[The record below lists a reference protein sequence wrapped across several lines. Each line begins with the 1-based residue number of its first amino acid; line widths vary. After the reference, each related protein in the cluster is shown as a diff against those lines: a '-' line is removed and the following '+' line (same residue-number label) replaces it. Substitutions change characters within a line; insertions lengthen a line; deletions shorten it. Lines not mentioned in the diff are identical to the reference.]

1 MAVQSFCVSLSRVA
15 SRSLLVAAA
24 VACSGPDLAV
34 AQGGKPKGDPEQTF
48 KRRDADGDG
57 FLTEDEFLAAAKDE
71 ERKSKMKKRFAKI
84 DVNGDG
90 KLSLDEFKAGVKPA
104 G

>member
-1 MAVQSFCVSLSRVA
+1 MAVRSVVRSLSCLA
-15 SRSLLVAAA
+15 GRSLLLAAA
-24 VACSGPDLAV
+24 VACIAPDLAV
-34 AQGGKPKGDPEQTF
+34 AQGGKPKGDPEQIF

-57 FLTEDEFLAAAKDE
+57 FLTEEEFLAAAKDE

-84 DVNGDG
+84 DVNRDG

>member
-1 MAVQSFCVSLSRVA
+1 MSRGA
-15 SRSLLVAAA
+15 GFALVAAA
-24 VACSGPDLAV
+24 AIACITPDHAF
-34 AQGGKPKGDPEQTF
+34 AQGRKPKGDPEQSF

-57 FLTEDEFLAAAKDE
+57 FLTEAEFVAAAKDE
-71 ERKSKMKKRFAKI
+71 DQKSRMKKRFAKI

-90 KLSLDEFKAGVKPA
+90 KLSLDEFKASVKPA

>member
-1 MAVQSFCVSLSRVA
+1 MSVNSLSSSLSRGA
-15 SRSLLVAAA
+15 GFALVTAAA
-24 VACSGPDLAV
+24 IACITPDLAF
-34 AQGGKPKGDPEQTF
+34 AQGRKPKGDPEQTF

-57 FLTEDEFLAAAKDE
+57 FLTEAEFAAAAKDE
-71 ERKSKMKKRFAKI
+71 DQKSKMRKRFAKI

>member
-1 MAVQSFCVSLSRVA
+1 MSRGA
-15 SRSLLVAAA
+15 GFALVTAAA
-24 VACSGPDLAV
+24 IACITPDHAF
-34 AQGGKPKGDPEQTF
+34 AQGRKPKGDPEQTF
-48 KRRDADGDG
+48 KRRDADRDG
-57 FLTEDEFLAAAKDE
+57 FLTEAEFVAAAKDE
-71 ERKSKMKKRFAKI
+71 DQKSKMKKRFAKI

>member
-1 MAVQSFCVSLSRVA
+1 MSRGA
-15 SRSLLVAAA
+15 GFALVAAA
-24 VACSGPDLAV
+24 AIACITPDLAF
-34 AQGGKPKGDPEQTF
+34 AQGRKPKGDPEQTF
-48 KRRDADGDG
+48 KRRDADRDG
-57 FLTEDEFLAAAKDE
+57 FLTEAEFVAAAKDE
-71 ERKSKMKKRFAKI
+71 DQKSKMKKRFAKI

>member
-1 MAVQSFCVSLSRVA
+1 MSRGA
-15 SRSLLVAAA
+15 GFALVAAA
-24 VACSGPDLAV
+24 AIACITPDLAF
-34 AQGGKPKGDPEQTF
+34 AQGRKPKGDPEQTF

-57 FLTEDEFLAAAKDE
+57 FLTEAEFVAAAKDE
-71 ERKSKMKKRFAKI
+71 DQKAKMKKRFAKI

>member
-1 MAVQSFCVSLSRVA
+1 MSRGA
-15 SRSLLVAAA
+15 GFALVTAAA
-24 VACSGPDLAV
+24 IACITPDLAF
-34 AQGGKPKGDPEQTF
+34 AQGRKPKGDPEQTF
-48 KRRDADGDG
+48 KRRDADRDG
-57 FLTEDEFLAAAKDE
+57 FLTEAEFVAAAKDE
-71 ERKSKMKKRFAKI
+71 DQKSKMRKRFAKI

>member
-1 MAVQSFCVSLSRVA
+1 MSVNSLSSSLSRGA
-15 SRSLLVAAA
+15 GFALVAAA
-24 VACSGPDLAV
+24 AIACITPDHAF
-34 AQGGKPKGDPEQTF
+34 AQGGKPKGDPEQIF

-57 FLTEDEFLAAAKDE
+57 FLTEAEFVAAVKDE
-71 ERKSKMKKRFAKI
+71 DRKSKMKKRFAKI

-90 KLSLDEFKAGVKPA
+90 KLSLDEFKASVKPA

>member
-1 MAVQSFCVSLSRVA
+1 MFARNMKLSVGA
-15 SRSLLVAAA
+15 GFALVTAAA
-24 VACSGPDLAV
+24 IACITPDLAF
-34 AQGGKPKGDPEQTF
+34 AQGRKPKGDPEQTF
-48 KRRDADGDG
+48 KRRDADRDG
-57 FLTEDEFLAAAKDE
+57 FLTEAEFVAAAKDE
-71 ERKSKMKKRFAKI
+71 DQKSKMKKRFAKI

>member
-1 MAVQSFCVSLSRVA
+1 MSVNSLSSSLSRGA
-15 SRSLLVAAA
+15 GFALVTAAA
-24 VACSGPDLAV
+24 IACITPDLAF
-34 AQGGKPKGDPEQTF
+34 AQGRKPKGDPEQTF

-57 FLTEDEFLAAAKDE
+57 FLTEAEFVAAAKDE
-71 ERKSKMKKRFAKI
+71 DQKSKMRKRFAKI

-90 KLSLDEFKAGVKPA
+90 KLSRDEFKAGVKPA

>member
-1 MAVQSFCVSLSRVA
+1 MSVNSLSSSLSRGA
-15 SRSLLVAAA
+15 GFALVTAAA
-24 VACSGPDLAV
+24 IACITPDLAF
-34 AQGGKPKGDPEQTF
+34 AQDRKPKGDPEQTF

-57 FLTEDEFLAAAKDE
+57 FLTEAEFVAAAKDE
-71 ERKSKMKKRFAKI
+71 DQKSKMRKRFAKI

>member
-1 MAVQSFCVSLSRVA
+1 MSRGA
-15 SRSLLVAAA
+15 GFALVTAAA
-24 VACSGPDLAV
+24 IACITPDLAF
-34 AQGGKPKGDPEQTF
+34 AQGRKPKGDPEQTF

-57 FLTEDEFLAAAKDE
+57 FLTEAEFAAAAKDE
-71 ERKSKMKKRFAKI
+71 DQKSKMRKRFAKI

>member
-1 MAVQSFCVSLSRVA
+1 MSVNSLSSSLSRGA
-15 SRSLLVAAA
+15 GFALVAAA
-24 VACSGPDLAV
+24 AIACITPDLAF
-34 AQGGKPKGDPEQTF
+34 AQGRKPKGDPEQTF

-57 FLTEDEFLAAAKDE
+57 FLTEAEVAAAAKDE
-71 ERKSKMKKRFAKI
+71 DQKSKMRKRFAKI

>member
-1 MAVQSFCVSLSRVA
+1 MSIHSL
-15 SRSLLVAAA
+15 RSLLSRGAGSALLAAA
-24 VACSGPDLAV
+24 AIVCITPDV
-34 AQGGKPKGDPEQTF
+34 VCAQGGKPKGDPEQTF

-57 FLTEDEFLAAAKDE
+57 FLTEAEFVAAAKDE

-90 KLSLDEFKAGVKPA
+90 KLSLEEFKSGVKAA

>member
-1 MAVQSFCVSLSRVA
+1 MSRGA
-15 SRSLLVAAA
+15 GFALVAAA
-24 VACSGPDLAV
+24 AIACITPDLAF
-34 AQGGKPKGDPEQTF
+34 AQGRKPKGDPEQTF

-57 FLTEDEFLAAAKDE
+57 FLTEAEFVAAAKDE
-71 ERKSKMKKRFAKI
+71 DQKSKMRKRFAKI

>member
-1 MAVQSFCVSLSRVA
+1 MSRGA
-15 SRSLLVAAA
+15 GFALVTAAA
-24 VACSGPDLAV
+24 IACITPDHAF
-34 AQGGKPKGDPEQTF
+34 AQGRKPKGDPEQTF
-48 KRRDADGDG
+48 KRRDADRDG
-57 FLTEDEFLAAAKDE
+57 FLTEAEFAAAAKDE
-71 ERKSKMKKRFAKI
+71 DQKSKMRKRFAKI

>member
-1 MAVQSFCVSLSRVA
+1 MSRGA
-15 SRSLLVAAA
+15 GFALVTAAA
-24 VACSGPDLAV
+24 IACITPDLAF
-34 AQGGKPKGDPEQTF
+34 AQGRKPKGDPEQTF
-48 KRRDADGDG
+48 KRRDADRDG
-57 FLTEDEFLAAAKDE
+57 FLTEAEFVAAAKDE
-71 ERKSKMKKRFAKI
+71 DQKSKMKKRFAKI

>member
-1 MAVQSFCVSLSRVA
+1 MSRGA
-15 SRSLLVAAA
+15 GFALVAAA
-24 VACSGPDLAV
+24 AIACITPDLAF
-34 AQGGKPKGDPEQTF
+34 AQDRKPKGDPEQTF

-57 FLTEDEFLAAAKDE
+57 FLTEAEFVAAAKDE
-71 ERKSKMKKRFAKI
+71 DQKSKMRKRFAKI

-90 KLSLDEFKAGVKPA
+90 KLSLDEFKAGAKPA

>member
-1 MAVQSFCVSLSRVA
+1 MSVNSLSSSLSRGA
-15 SRSLLVAAA
+15 GFALVAAA
-24 VACSGPDLAV
+24 AIACITPDLAF
-34 AQGGKPKGDPEQTF
+34 AQDRKPKGDPEQTF

-57 FLTEDEFLAAAKDE
+57 FLTEAEFAAAAKDE
-71 ERKSKMKKRFAKI
+71 DQKSKMRKRFAKI

>member
-1 MAVQSFCVSLSRVA
+1 MSVNSLSSSLSRGA
-15 SRSLLVAAA
+15 GFALVAAA
-24 VACSGPDLAV
+24 AIACITPDLAF
-34 AQGGKPKGDPEQTF
+34 AQDRKPKGDPEQTF

-57 FLTEDEFLAAAKDE
+57 FLTEAEFVAAAKDE
-71 ERKSKMKKRFAKI
+71 DQKSKMRKRFAKI
-84 DVNGDG
+84 DFNGDG

>member
-1 MAVQSFCVSLSRVA
+1 MSRGA
-15 SRSLLVAAA
+15 GFALVTAAA
-24 VACSGPDLAV
+24 IACITPDLAF
-34 AQGGKPKGDPEQTF
+34 AQGRKPKGDPEQTF

-57 FLTEDEFLAAAKDE
+57 FLTEAEFVAAAKDE
-71 ERKSKMKKRFAKI
+71 DQKSKMRKRFAKI

>member
-1 MAVQSFCVSLSRVA
+1 MSRGA
-15 SRSLLVAAA
+15 GFALVATAA
-24 VACSGPDLAV
+24 IACITPDLAF
-34 AQGGKPKGDPEQTF
+34 AQGRKPKGDPEQTF
-48 KRRDADGDG
+48 KRRDADRDG
-57 FLTEDEFLAAAKDE
+57 FLTEAEFVAAAKDE
-71 ERKSKMKKRFAKI
+71 DQKSKMKKRFAKI